1 MLSVHTTLEEFCY
14 FGLVS
19 DENTKTQSIVRAVVS
34 IRPLLFFFS
43 FFVLLANYLGRELN
57 FGHCFNHHFFMDFAS
72 VIIVGF
78 TLGTKSVLA

>member
-14 FGLVS
+14 FEFVS

-34 IRPLLFFFS
+34 IRPLLFIFP

-57 FGHCFNHHFFMDFAS
+57 FGQCISHHFFMDFAS
-72 VIIVGF
+72 VIILLWLRPCV
-78 TLGTKSVLA
+78 